1 MLTHYILT
9 AGQHPYGDNAF
20 DIEVNI
26 AGGWL
31 KMKEINNEANH
42 LLWLMMSKEPRDRPD
57 IHNVLRSVTQS
68 IFYMYD
74 MLKSSVYHLVTGSV
88 QAVSTNDDLAM
99 DLTYCLN
106 L

>member
-57 IHNVLRSVTQS
+57 IHNVLRSVTH
-68 IFYMYD
+68 I
-74 MLKSSVYHLVTGSV
+74 KPVNPSSTC
-88 QAVSTNDDLAM
+88 M
-99 DLTYCLN
+99 FC
-106 L
+106 